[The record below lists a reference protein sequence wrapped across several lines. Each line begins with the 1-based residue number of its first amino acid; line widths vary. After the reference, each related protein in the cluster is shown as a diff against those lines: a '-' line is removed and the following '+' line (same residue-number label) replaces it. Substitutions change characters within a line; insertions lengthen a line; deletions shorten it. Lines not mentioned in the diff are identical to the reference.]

1 MSVICTE
8 TFTNFNT
15 EPFNYAGFLTLYKV
29 GSRSIMSLI
38 LLCLCLFPPG
48 EPGVPYIQLEYTL
61 AGAPIMPRQV
71 SQQVTQVA
79 AGNTAQRSQP
89 FTTQPFPPEFCLLF
103 SIHRRCV

>member
-15 EPFNYAGFLTLYKV
+15 QLFNYAFFTLYKV

-38 LLCLCLFPPG
+38 LLCLCWFTPG
-48 EPGVPYIQLEYTL
+48 EPGVPYVQLEYTL
-61 AGAPIMPRQV
+61 AGTPIMPGQV

-79 AGNTAQRSQP
+79 AGNT
-89 FTTQPFPPEFCLLF
+89 TQ
-103 SIHRRCV
+103 